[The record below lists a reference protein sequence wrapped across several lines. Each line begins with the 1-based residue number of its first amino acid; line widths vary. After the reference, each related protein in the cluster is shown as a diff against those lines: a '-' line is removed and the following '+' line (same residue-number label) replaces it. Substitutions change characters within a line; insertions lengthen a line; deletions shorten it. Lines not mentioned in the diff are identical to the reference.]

1 VTEDAT
7 PVDIE
12 SMLWGLFENPLVLS
26 LLRDISP
33 PSTNGH
39 SSNGHSSS
47 ANGLSPPAINEDE
60 NPESD
65 NGTSN

>member
-7 PVDIE
+7 QVDIE
-12 SMLWGLFENPLVLS
+12 STLWGFFENPLVWS
-26 LLRDISP
+26 LLMDISP

-47 ANGLSPPAINEDE
+47 ANGLSPPAINEEE
-60 NPESD
+60 NPQSD
-65 NGTSN
+65 KGNSD